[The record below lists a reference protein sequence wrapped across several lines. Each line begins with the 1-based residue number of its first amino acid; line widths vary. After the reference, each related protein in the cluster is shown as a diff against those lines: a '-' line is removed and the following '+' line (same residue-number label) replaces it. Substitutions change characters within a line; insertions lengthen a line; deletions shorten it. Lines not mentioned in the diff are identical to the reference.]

1 MLLDYPEY
9 KKNAQKSSKL
19 ASKPSGKTLTESVNS
34 AIFIGGIP
42 KQADKD
48 ELVEYLSQFGDVVN
62 ISMPFR
68 GVQSNHKGFAK
79 VLLSSGLDTYRF
91 LSCPEHLICNMKIGA
106 SRWVSKLD
114 HVSLKEAPTENK
126 LFIRIKG
133 NLSES
138 ELLEY
143 FRCFGKVESIEI
155 KLNYRTGQLR
165 DIGFVT
171 FENPESAALV
181 VEKGENHQ
189 VHGSKVLVQ
198 FSMTKRDLA
207 KAFKQSQNIKSVQ
220 SLHSKDEDKCQPLK
234 HTSKRQKPFINES
247 RKIGTS
253 KEAYQFQASKSRH
266 PSLNTSLH
274 QQMSKMRKNDTPV
287 SGNVGTSGT
296 IGIHHVSPF
305 PQNRLY
311 QQHLAK
317 PCSSRW
323 HHPNVSKN
331 HAIDSNLVFRI
342 VRMYPDHQTGQ
353 NLTYID
359 RLRII
364 NL

>member
-19 ASKPSGKTLTESVNS
+19 ATKPSGKTLTESVNS

-48 ELVEYLSQFGDVVN
+48 ELVEYLSQFGEVVN

-68 GVQSNHKGFAK
+68 GVQANHKGFAK
-79 VLLSSGLDTYRF
+79 VLFSSGLDTDRF

-114 HVSLKEAPTENK
+114 HVSLKESPTENK
-126 LFIRIKG
+126 LFIRIEG

-143 FRCFGKVESIEI
+143 FRCYGKVESIEI

-198 FSMTKRDLA
+198 FSMTKGDLA

-234 HTSKRQKPFINES
+234 HTSKPATSKRQKPSINKS

-253 KEAYQFQASKSRH
+253 KEAY
-266 PSLNTSLH
+266 
-274 QQMSKMRKNDTPV
+274 
-287 SGNVGTSGT
+287 
-296 IGIHHVSPF
+296 
-305 PQNRLY
+305 
-311 QQHLAK
+311 
-317 PCSSRW
+317 
-323 HHPNVSKN
+323 
-331 HAIDSNLVFRI
+331 
-342 VRMYPDHQTGQ
+342 
-353 NLTYID
+353 
-359 RLRII
+359 
-364 NL
+364 